1 MSEST
6 LIVEKDVAIPMRD
19 GTLLRADVYRPATG
33 THPVVFCSEPRTT
46 KG

>member
-6 LIVEKDVAIPMRD
+6 LTVERDVAIPMRD

-33 THPVVFCSEPRTT
+33 RHPVILQRTP
-46 KG
+46 